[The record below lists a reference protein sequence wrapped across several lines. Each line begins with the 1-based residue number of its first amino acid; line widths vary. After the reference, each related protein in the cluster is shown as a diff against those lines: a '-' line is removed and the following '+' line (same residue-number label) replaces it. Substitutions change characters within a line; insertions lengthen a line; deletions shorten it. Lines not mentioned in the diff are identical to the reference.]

1 MGKKLFGKFVRSA
14 AFMTLALGIA
24 GGIGVINAK
33 AETLGDYT
41 VTGGT
46 KGTDYSYNSSNNV
59 LTVNSSKAITVGA
72 DITTSKNGHIYITG
86 TQDVNLTIS
95 SLKIVHMEYSIKE
108 APIQID
114 DNYKGTVT
122 ITVLGTDNRIS
133 SAGTPAILKNGTAGK
148 LIING
153 SGSLQADASGY
164 GITDTAWP
172 AVIGGDAGKGT
183 GNIQIDNSKLTIHSY
198 SGGACIGGGS
208 SSTIGTGGS
217 ASNIVI
223 NGGTIVAAIA
233 PFLTTKGKET
243 DRTNFFATNIGAAI
257 GAGGNGDA
265 DGIYIKGGTVTATV
279 TSRLGTD
286 IAGAAIGGGCNGAG
300 KNIVIDGGSVTA
312 KVNNNT
318 CGCAIGS
325 GLRDVSATSFTNDTS
340 VTISGGYVNAS
351 GFERSAGIGGYG
363 SGFLADNA
371 TVNITGGTVY
381 ATGGQY
387 APGIGGGRYSNA
399 KVYISGGSV
408 IATGGN
414 SSKNAI
420 GLENDSIER
429 NTKGT
434 GEYIASLQRSA
445 DDAVDVALQTATD
458 SNLANSLVEVSIT
471 DASGNAV
478 AANYYGIKDM
488 KADKNGKVYV
498 YLPTGYT
505 LKGISKGKDT
515 TPKDPEKITPN
526 MSSVKWVYIQN
537 GTSVDYIAGTTKLSS
552 NGLTYELNV
561 TGLPEGVTVEKYV
574 TVKNE
579 TGFENTQIDNAQK
592 EAAIYKTTAYFAVN
606 DADKYNVP
614 DPMEV
619 VWTLE
624 KSDIKTTDDGKQ
636 VEVIKESNGGSGGTV
651 AYSGDNNT
659 STTTVK
665 VPDTVKIDGK
675 KYQVTEVKAGAFA
688 NNKKLKKITIGKYVT
703 KIGDKAFYK
712 CTNLTSIVIPSKVTK
727 IGKNAFY
734 GCKKLKKITIK
745 SKKLKSV
752 GNNAIKGIHK
762 KATIKCPS
770 KKLAKQYKKKLFKS
784 KTGYKKT
791 MKIQ

>member
-1 MGKKLFGKFVRSA
+1 MGKRLFGKMTRAA
-14 AFMTLALGIA
+14 AFMTMALGLA
-24 GGIGVINAK
+24 GGLCGITAS
-33 AETLGDYT
+33 AETVGDYT

-46 KGTDYSYNSSNNV
+46 KGTDYSYNSTGNV
-59 LTVNSSKAITVGA
+59 LTINSSKALTVSA
-72 DITTSKNGHIYITG
+72 TITTEKNGHIYITG
-86 TQDVNLTIS
+86 TKNVNLTIS
-95 SLKIVHMEYSIKE
+95 DLDIRHMEHSIKE

-114 DNYKGTVT
+114 DNYTGTVT
-122 ITVLGTDNRIS
+122 ITVSGTKNRLS
-133 SAGTPAILKNGTAGK
+133 SAGTPAILKNGTGGK
-148 LIING
+148 LVING
-153 SGSLQADASGY
+153 SGALQADVSGY
-164 GITDTAWP
+164 ATTDTAWP

-183 GNIQIDNSKLTIHSY
+183 GNIQIDNATLTLNSY

-208 SSTIGTGGS
+208 SNTIGTGGS

-223 NGGTIVAAIA
+223 NGGTVKATIA
-233 PFLTTKGKET
+233 PYVTTSGKTT
-243 DRTNFFATNIGAAI
+243 DRTAFFASNIGAAI

-265 DGIYIKGGTVTATV
+265 DGIYINGGTVTATI

-300 KNIVIDGGSVTA
+300 KNIVIDGGNVTA

-325 GLRDVSATSFTNDTS
+325 GLRDVSATSFTDGTS
-340 VTISGGYVNAS
+340 VTISGGYVNAT

-408 IATGGN
+408 IATGGK

-434 GEYIASLQRSA
+434 GDYKASLQRSET
-445 DDAVDVALQTATD
+445 DAVDVALQTATD
-458 SNLANSLVEVSIT
+458 SSLANSLVEVAVT

-478 AANYYGIKDM
+478 AANYYGVKGM
-488 KADKNGKVYV
+488 KADKDGKVYV
-498 YLPTGYT
+498 YLPAGYT
-505 LKGISKGKDT
+505 LKSISKGTDT
-515 TPKDPEKITPN
+515 TPKDPEKITPD

-537 GTSVDYIAGTTKLSS
+537 GKAADYIAGTTKLSS

-561 TGLPEGVTVEKYV
+561 TGLPEGVTVEKYF

-579 TGFENTQIDNAQK
+579 TGLENTQIDNAQK
-592 EAAIYKTTAYFAVN
+592 DAAIYKTTAYFAVT

-636 VEVIKESNGGSGGTV
+636 VEVIKDSEGSSGGTV

-659 STTTVK
+659 ETTTVK
-665 VPDTVKIDGK
+665 VPDTVTIDGK

-688 NNKKLKKITIGKYVT
+688 NNKKLKKITIGKNVT

-752 GNNAIKGIHK
+752 GNNAIKGIYK